1 MRTIHKA
8 AFLAPAAAMALILAG
23 CGMGKPDSTVSQV
36 EPTQTQSQS
45 AEDTDSAEDVEVVEV
60 QEDPVE
66 ADEETATKEA
76 IGGQSATVGPVDASR
91 TALGA
96 HPGTQV
102 VSVSLERVRGVSAWE
117 VEVVSEEG
125 QWEVSVDAVTGE
137 IILDE
142 VEHSDD
148 LAEDLSL
155 LAAASLD
162 FEEAIT
168 AVLDAVPGGSLVE
181 LDLDEELGRPTWEG
195 EVLSKEHLSHE
206 VTIDAATGEVLQN
219 EVDD

>member
-1 MRTIHKA
+1 MLFRS
-8 AFLAPAAAMALILAG
+8 
-23 CGMGKPDSTVSQV
+23 DSTG
-36 EPTQTQSQS
+36 
-45 AEDTDSAEDVEVVEV
+45 DVEVVEV
-60 QEDPVE
+60 QEDQVE

-76 IGGQSATVGPVDASR
+76 SDGQSATVGPVDASR

-137 IILDE
+137 IILEE

-181 LDLDEELGRPTWEG
+181 LDAGALLAAARSAGVSCLTGLRQ
-195 EVLSKEHLSHE
+195 HL
-206 VTIDAATGEVLQN
+206 AAVLQHSLDLIV
-219 EVDD
+219 VDERGSVRQLREHG